1 MAISTPDLVVK
12 MLSDKSIPMTVQR
25 RIVLEEMMKRND
37 HPTAEELY
45 TTLRAH
51 ISLATIYRT
60 LETLTQNH
68 LLIEHSQGKNSSR
81 YELSKGTHYHVICL
95 KCKKMEDV
103 FGISIQ
109 SLEEEIAKLTGYRV
123 EKHRLDVYGLCPDC
137 RVSQIPIQIQS

>member
-1 MAISTPDLVVK
+1 MAIVATDMVVK
-12 MLSDKSIPMTVQR
+12 MLSDKGIPLTLQR

-37 HPTAEELY
+37 HPTAEDLHR
-45 TTLRAH
+45 TLRNH

-60 LETLTQNH
+60 LETLVH
-68 LLIEHSQGKNSSR
+68 HYLLIEHSQGKNSSR
-81 YELSKGTHYHVICL
+81 YELNKGSHYHVICL
-95 KCKKMEDV
+95 KCNKMEDV
-103 FGISIQ
+103 FGVSIQ

>member
-1 MAISTPDLVVK
+1 MALSAPDLVVK
-12 MLSDKSIPMTVQR
+12 MLTEKGIPMTLQR

-45 TTLRAH
+45 TSLRAN

-68 LLIEHSQGKNSSR
+68 LLIEHGQGKNSSR

-95 KCKKMEDV
+95 KCNKMEDV

-109 SLEEEIAKLTGYRV
+109 SLEEEVAKLTSYRV